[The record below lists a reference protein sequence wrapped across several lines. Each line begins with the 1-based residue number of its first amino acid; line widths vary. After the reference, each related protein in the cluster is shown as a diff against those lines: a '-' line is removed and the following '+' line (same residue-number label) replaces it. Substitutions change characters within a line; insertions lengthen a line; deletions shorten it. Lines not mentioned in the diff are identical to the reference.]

1 MKMEDLNMDGFF
13 YHDPERESHERTDF
27 HRNRAH
33 RRESIGKLEARMG
46 VRRTIEDIA
55 ADYL

>member
-1 MKMEDLNMDGFF
+1 MDGFF